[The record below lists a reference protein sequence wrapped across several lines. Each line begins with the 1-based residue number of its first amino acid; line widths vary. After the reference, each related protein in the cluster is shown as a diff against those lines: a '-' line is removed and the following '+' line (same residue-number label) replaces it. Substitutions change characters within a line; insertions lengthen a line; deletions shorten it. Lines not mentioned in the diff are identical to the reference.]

1 MPKSPQK
8 LPKIPKKQAKE
19 FFVVVR
25 FSYYLG
31 HFKCGWGWEL
41 MLYFVLVLSM
51 RLTGDL
57 TSVTKGVSRGVSAVT
72 SVGVAERV
80 SDCQGMWISI
90 SLLP

>member
-1 MPKSPQK
+1 
-8 LPKIPKKQAKE
+8 
-19 FFVVVR
+19 
-25 FSYYLG
+25 
-31 HFKCGWGWEL
+31 

-72 SVGVAERV
+72 SVGVAEHV

>member
-1 MPKSPQK
+1 
-8 LPKIPKKQAKE
+8 
-19 FFVVVR
+19 
-25 FSYYLG
+25 
-31 HFKCGWGWEL
+31 

-57 TSVTKGVSRGVSAVT
+57 TSVTKGVSWGVSAVT